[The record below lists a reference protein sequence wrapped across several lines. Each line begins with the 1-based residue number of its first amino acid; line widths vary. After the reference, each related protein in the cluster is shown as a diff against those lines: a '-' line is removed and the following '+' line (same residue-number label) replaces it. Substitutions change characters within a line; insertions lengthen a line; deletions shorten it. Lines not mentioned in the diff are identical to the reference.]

1 MGNKRSRRSRRLATP
16 SPEREVSETRVDSS
30 ETGNITLTTSNLNV
44 QENLS
49 EPNLENQLR
58 EPSQISD
65 EIQVWTQIVERK
77 YTERMEK
84 MREEMDN
91 KLEAILKEIKNN
103 KGASMTTN
111 PRSDINEIQE
121 PQKSGSRIDPP
132 IGVHA
137 SNKENS
143 DSENDYPLRA
153 SKMKDLKHPAK
164 PLFRSESD
172 VDVTIHSDEESN
184 AESLDEDYHM
194 VTGANRQLHRQ
205 SSQKLND
212 TLGSR
217 ADQNS
222 SNMTPKPLDPVN
234 QIALAIEKLA
244 NKNSPQSLF
253 HHKNTLT
260 FNGKNEKNEK
270 FEYFEDLFHTTLR
283 MQPNLTEEMKINH
296 FHAHLRGLA
305 LKTFKNIQR
314 TPNTTLDDIL
324 KVFRRKYVKPESSA
338 SAKHRFNRLSFDP
351 ENQKL
356 PDFLEELQE
365 SAEKAFGD
373 NAHQMIEN
381 LLYAKMPPHL
391 KKSINQAYLENGTYD
406 QIVKHLEREMEL
418 NGLEADEPLVKT
430 QMTATKKEQNTEKT
444 NKKPNEKTKKQT
456 PKTVPDKTLKN
467 NQCRYCK
474 EAGHIMADC
483 PKLAKRRK
491 LEEDPNAAK
500 CENCNTPGHEE
511 ENCYFGA
518 NMENRPPK
526 WNLTDAQKKVIE
538 EYKQARKPIKPKI
551 ERPQQ
556 STSKDLN

>member
-1 MGNKRSRRSRRLATP
+1 MGNRRNRRSRRLETP
-16 SPEREVSETRVDSS
+16 SPEQSMERAQAETPN
-30 ETGNITLTTSNLNV
+30 TGNITLTNNNVVV
-44 QENLS
+44 QENLG
-49 EPNLENQLR
+49 ENRFGEQLV
-58 EPSQISD
+58 EPSQISN
-65 EIQVWTQIVERK
+65 EIQAWTEIFEQKNNDRI
-77 YTERMEK
+77 EK

-91 KLEAILKEIKNN
+91 KLEAILREIKTN
-103 KGASMTTN
+103 KSVSTVTN
-111 PRSDINEIQE
+111 PRSETNETQD
-121 PQKSGSRIDPP
+121 PQPSGSRTIRS

-137 SNKENS
+137 SNNENS
-143 DSENDYPLRA
+143 ETEDEDFPLRA
-153 SKMKDLKHPAK
+153 SKAKDLKQPAK
-164 PLFRSESD
+164 PIYGSD
-172 VDVTIHSDEESN
+172 VDVTIHSDEESD
-184 AESLDEDYHM
+184 AESIEDYHM
-194 VTGANRQLHRQ
+194 VTGANRKLHRQ

-212 TLGSR
+212 TIGSH
-217 ADQNS
+217 ADHSLPNLTTQ
-222 SNMTPKPLDPVN
+222 PFDPVN
-234 QIALAIEKLA
+234 QIAIAIEKLA
-244 NKNSPQSLF
+244 NKNPSQSLF
-253 HHKNTLT
+253 HPKNTLT

-283 MQPNLTEEMKINH
+283 MQPNLTEDMKINH

-314 TPNTTLDDIL
+314 TPTTTLEDIL

-338 SAKHRFNRLSFDP
+338 SAKHRLNRLFFDP

-365 SAEKAFGD
+365 SAEKAFGE
-373 NAHQMIEN
+373 NAHHMIEN

-430 QMTATKKEQNTEKT
+430 QMTVTKKEQTTEKT
-444 NKKPNEKTKKQT
+444 NKKQNDKAKKQT

-467 NQCRYCK
+467 DQCRYCK
-474 EAGHIMADC
+474 ETEHMMTDC

-491 LEEDPNAAK
+491 LEADPDAEK
-500 CENCNTPGHEE
+500 CQTCNTPGHDE

-518 NMENRPPK
+518 NMENRPSK

-538 EYKQARKPIKPKI
+538 EYKQAKKPIKPKI

-556 STSKDLN
+556 SSSKDLN

>member
-1 MGNKRSRRSRRLATP
+1 
-16 SPEREVSETRVDSS
+16 
-30 ETGNITLTTSNLNV
+30 
-44 QENLS
+44 
-49 EPNLENQLR
+49 
-58 EPSQISD
+58 
-65 EIQVWTQIVERK
+65 
-77 YTERMEK
+77 ME
-84 MREEMDN
+84 N
-91 KLEAILKEIKNN
+91 KLDTILKEIKSNR
-103 KGASMTTN
+103 SHSTVTN
-111 PRSDINEIQE
+111 PRSQVNGTEAMQ
-121 PQKSGSRIDPP
+121 PSGSKSKGS

-137 SNKENS
+137 SNIENS
-143 DSENDYPLRA
+143 EPEDEDNPIRA
-153 SKMKDLKHPAK
+153 SEMTELKHPAK

-172 VDVTIHSDEESN
+172 VDVSIHSDEESD
-184 AESLDEDYHM
+184 AESLQDYHM

-217 ADQNS
+217 ADQYTSTSTTN
-222 SNMTPKPLDPVN
+222 PFDPVN

-244 NKNSPQSLF
+244 NKNTPQSLF
-253 HHKNTLT
+253 HPKNTLT
-260 FNGKNEKNEK
+260 FNGKNEKNEQ

-314 TPNTTLDDIL
+314 TPNTTLEDIL

-338 SAKHRFNRLSFDP
+338 SAKHRFHRLSFQP

-365 SAEKAFGD
+365 SAEKAFGE

-430 QMTATKKEQNTEKT
+430 QMTATKKEENNEKT
-444 NKKPNEKTKKQT
+444 NKKQNEKTKKQT
-456 PKTVPDKTLKN
+456 AKTVPDKTLKN
-467 NQCRYCK
+467 DQCRYCK
-474 EAGHIMADC
+474 ETGHIMNDC

-491 LEEDPNAAK
+491 LEEDPDAEK
-500 CENCNTPGHEE
+500 CHNCKTPGHDEE
-511 ENCYFGA
+511 SCYFGA

-526 WNLTDAQKKVIE
+526 WTLTDAQKRIIE
-538 EYKQARKPIKPKI
+538 AYKQAKKPIRPKS
-551 ERPQQ
+551 EKHQQ
-556 STSKDLN
+556 SSSEDLN